1 MKINKCENISFGQN
15 VPTSSFL
22 KIASDIYDFEAAKTL
37 SQLSDSRFPGHVGY
51 YNKAKIFV
59 SDVTQKNEYLKNVI
73 DDLKAFNSK
82 EDKLTAI
89 EKYVKKLGNE
99 IDVTI

>member
-37 SQLSDSRFPGHVGY
+37 SQLSDSRF
-51 YNKAKIFV
+51 IC
-59 SDVTQKNEYLKNVI
+59 
-73 DDLKAFNSK
+73 
-82 EDKLTAI
+82 
-89 EKYVKKLGNE
+89 
-99 IDVTI
+99 